1 MSQLVT
7 TSEVRAV
14 VGDLQRRQVMDLL
27 RGATF
32 IGILLV
38 VWVSLRPF
46 IDLGNAALKDVSTG
60 NETPTYLA
68 FGVFTVVTLALAMRD
83 NSPGL
88 LTLLSPGY
96 MLFGGWIVL
105 SVVLSLDP
113 GTSIRRFALTVCVIS
128 VASTLMLLPK
138 SQGEL
143 ARWFSIAA
151 LALLAICYLGVLLA
165 PDLSIHLATD
175 TQEPQLAGDWRGSFG
190 HKNVAAAMMAM
201 LLFIGIYIGRV
212 GQRLAGIAV
221 FVLAAFFLF
230 QAEGKSS
237 TALFFA
243 VLLLTSL
250 ASAVQALWL
259 RGAIVL
265 TPLVLMNLFSVGTV
279 INSGLAAVVKA
290 LPIDATFTGR
300 VDIWTFAIQALQAR
314 LATGYGFSAFWG
326 GGSIQNLPQG
336 MEWAEYA
343 SHSHN
348 GYLDTALTM
357 GLPGL
362 ALLIVVLVFGPLRD
376 FHTADRNG
384 NRGPLAML
392 LFQLWLFTLY
402 LSTMESFFLDR
413 VDPMWFT
420 FLIAVFG
427 LHYLARFRVKD

>member
-14 VGDLQRRQVMDLL
+14 VGDLQRRQVMDLV
-27 RGATF
+27 RGGTF

-68 FGVFTVVTLALAMRD
+68 FGVFTLLTMALAMRD
-83 NSPGL
+83 SLPGL
-88 LTLLSPGY
+88 RTLLSPGY
-96 MLFGGWIVL
+96 MVFGGWIVL
-105 SVVLSLDP
+105 SVMLSLDP
-113 GTSIRRFALTVCVIS
+113 STSIRRFALTVCVIS
-128 VASTLMLLPK
+128 VASTMMLLPK
-138 SQGEL
+138 SQSEL

-151 LALLAICYLGVLLA
+151 LALLAICYLGVMLA
-165 PDLSIHLATD
+165 PDFSIHLATD

-201 LLFIGIYIGRV
+201 LLFIGIYVTRV
-212 GQRLAGIAV
+212 GPRLAGIAV
-221 FVLAAFFLF
+221 LVLAAFFLF
-230 QAEGKSS
+230 KAEGKSS

-250 ASAVQALWL
+250 ASAVQTFWL
-259 RGAIVL
+259 RGAILL
-265 TPLVLMNLFSVGTV
+265 TPLVIMNVFSVGTV
-279 INSGLAAVVKA
+279 MNAGLAAIVRA

-300 VDIWTFAIQALQAR
+300 VDIWTFAVQALQLR
-314 LATGYGFSAFWG
+314 LLTGYGFSAFWG
-326 GGSIQNLPQG
+326 GSSIQNLPQG

-362 ALLIVVLVFGPLRD
+362 ALLIAVLVFKPLRD
-376 FHTADRNG
+376 FQTADRNG
-384 NRGPLAML
+384 NSGPLATL
-392 LFQLWLFTLY
+392 LLQLWLFTLY

-420 FLIAVFG
+420 FLIAMFG
-427 LHYLARFRVKD
+427 LHYLARFRVRE

>member
-138 SQGEL
+138 SQSEL

-201 LLFIGIYIGRV
+201 LLFIGIYIARV
-212 GQRLAGIAV
+212 GPRLAGIAV

-259 RGAIVL
+259 RGVIVL

-279 INSGLAAVVKA
+279 INSGLAAVVRGIA
-290 LPIDATFTGR
+290 DRRHASP
-300 VDIWTFAIQALQAR
+300 
-314 LATGYGFSAFWG
+314 
-326 GGSIQNLPQG
+326 GGSTSGPSRSRRCRRG
-336 MEWAEYA
+336 WRPVTA
-343 SHSHN
+343 SRRS
-348 GYLDTALTM
+348 GAAVRSRIFRRAWSGRSMRRTATTD
-357 GLPGL
+357 
-362 ALLIVVLVFGPLRD
+362 I
-376 FHTADRNG
+376 
-384 NRGPLAML
+384 
-392 LFQLWLFTLY
+392 
-402 LSTMESFFLDR
+402 STPR
-413 VDPMWFT
+413 
-420 FLIAVFG
+420 
-427 LHYLARFRVKD
+427 

>member
-14 VGDLQRRQVMDLL
+14 VGDLQRRQVMDLV
-27 RGATF
+27 RGGTF

-68 FGVFTVVTLALAMRD
+68 FGVFTLLTMALAMRD
-83 NSPGL
+83 SLPGL
-88 LTLLSPGY
+88 RTLLSPGY
-96 MLFGGWIVL
+96 MVFGGWIVL
-105 SVVLSLDP
+105 SVMLSLDP
-113 GTSIRRFALTVCVIS
+113 STSIRRFALTVCVIS
-128 VASTLMLLPK
+128 VASTMMLLPK
-138 SQGEL
+138 SQSEL

-151 LALLAICYLGVLLA
+151 LALLAICYLGVMLA
-165 PDLSIHLATD
+165 PDFSIHLATD
-175 TQEPQLAGDWRGSFG
+175 TQEPHLAGDWRGSFG

-201 LLFIGIYIGRV
+201 LLFIGIYVTRV
-212 GQRLAGIAV
+212 GPRLAGIAV
-221 FVLAAFFLF
+221 LVLAAFFLF
-230 QAEGKSS
+230 KAEGKSS

-250 ASAVQALWL
+250 ASAVQTFWL
-259 RGAIVL
+259 RGAILL
-265 TPLVLMNLFSVGTV
+265 TPLVIMNVFSVGTV
-279 INSGLAAVVKA
+279 MNAGLAAIVRA

-300 VDIWTFAIQALQAR
+300 VDIWTFAVQALQLR
-314 LATGYGFSAFWG
+314 LLTGYGFSAFWG
-326 GGSIQNLPQG
+326 GSSIQNLPQG

-362 ALLIVVLVFGPLRD
+362 ALLIAVLVFKPLRD
-376 FHTADRNG
+376 FQTADRNG
-384 NRGPLAML
+384 NSGPLATL
-392 LFQLWLFTLY
+392 LLQLWLFTLY

-413 VDPMWFT
+413 IDPMWFT
-420 FLIAVFG
+420 FLIAMFG
-427 LHYLARFRVKD
+427 LHYLARFRVRE

>member
-1 MSQLVT
+1 MSQFVT
-7 TSEVRAV
+7 TSDVRAV

-27 RGATF
+27 RGGVF
-32 IGILLV
+32 ISVFLV

-60 NETPTYLA
+60 NETPTYVL
-68 FGVFTVVTLALAMRD
+68 FGIFTVVTIALAMRD
-83 NSPGL
+83 NVPGL

-96 MLFGGWIVL
+96 MLLGGWIVL

-113 GTSIRRFALTVCVIS
+113 STSIRRFALTICVIA

-143 ARWFSIAA
+143 ARWLSIAA
-151 LALLAICYLGVLLA
+151 LALLAICYLGVMLA
-165 PDLSIHLATD
+165 PNFSIHLATD
-175 TQEPQLAGDWRGSFG
+175 TQEPHLAGDWRGSFG

-201 LLFIGIYIGRV
+201 LLFVGIYIARV
-212 GQRLAGIAV
+212 GPRLAGIAIIA
-221 FVLAAFFLF
+221 LAAFFLF
-230 QAEGKSS
+230 KAEGKSS

-250 ASAVQALWL
+250 AATVRALWL
-259 RGAIVL
+259 RGVIL
-265 TPLVLMNLFSVGTV
+265 IGPLVIMNVFSVGTV
-279 INSGLAAVVKA
+279 MNAGLAAVVQA

-300 VDIWTFAIQALQAR
+300 VDIWTFAVQALQAR
-314 LATGYGFSAFWG
+314 LLTGYGFSAFWG

-336 MEWAEYA
+336 MEWAEFA

-362 ALLIVVLVFGPLRD
+362 ALLIVALVFKPLRD
-376 FHTADRNG
+376 FHVADRNG
-384 NRGPLAML
+384 NGGPLAML

-420 FLIAVFG
+420 FLVAIFG
-427 LHYLARFRVKD
+427 LHYLARFRVQD

>member
-14 VGDLQRRQVMDLL
+14 VGDLQRRQVMDLV
-27 RGATF
+27 RGGTF

-68 FGVFTVVTLALAMRD
+68 FGVFTLLTLALAMRD
-83 NSPGL
+83 SVPGL
-88 LTLLSPGY
+88 RTLLSPGY
-96 MLFGGWIVL
+96 MVFGGWIVL
-105 SVVLSLDP
+105 SVMLSLDP
-113 GTSIRRFALTVCVIS
+113 STSIRRFALTVCVVS
-128 VASTLMLLPK
+128 VASTMMLLPK

-151 LALLAICYLGVLLA
+151 LALLAICYLGVMLA
-165 PDLSIHLATD
+165 PDFSIHLATD
-175 TQEPQLAGDWRGSFG
+175 TQEPHLAGDWRGSFG

-201 LLFIGIYIGRV
+201 LLFIGIYVTRV
-212 GQRLAGIAV
+212 GPRLAGIAV
-221 FVLAAFFLF
+221 LVLAAFFLF
-230 QAEGKSS
+230 KAEGKSS

-250 ASAVQALWL
+250 ASAAQAFWL
-259 RGAIVL
+259 RGVIL
-265 TPLVLMNLFSVGTV
+265 LMPLVIMNVFSVGTV
-279 INSGLAAVVKA
+279 MNAGLAAIVRA

-300 VDIWTFAIQALQAR
+300 VDIWTFAVQALQLR
-314 LATGYGFSAFWG
+314 LLTGYGFSAFWG
-326 GGSIQNLPQG
+326 GSSIQNLPQG

-362 ALLIVVLVFGPLRD
+362 ALLIAVLVFKPLRD
-376 FHTADRNG
+376 FQTADRNG
-384 NRGPLAML
+384 NGGPLATL
-392 LFQLWLFTLY
+392 LLQLWLFTLY

-420 FLIAVFG
+420 FLIAMFG
-427 LHYLARFRVKD
+427 LHYLARFRVRE